1 VEKSIPNLKFCKNS
15 IS

>member
-1 VEKSIPNLKFCKNS
+1 VENSISNLKFCKNS